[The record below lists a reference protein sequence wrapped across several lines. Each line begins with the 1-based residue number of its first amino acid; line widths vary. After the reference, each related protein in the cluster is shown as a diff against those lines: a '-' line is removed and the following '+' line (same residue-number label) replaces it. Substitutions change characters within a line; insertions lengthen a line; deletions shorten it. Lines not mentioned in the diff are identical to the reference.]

1 METGL
6 RNDPRAG
13 FWPKGVS
20 VNDALAL
27 VGRLLLAALLLAG
40 TAQKLTSPTGAQE
53 LLALAALP
61 GWLIW
66 PSVVFTSVAGIAI
79 ALGVFTRPLAIAAAG
94 YCIVTS
100 YFHYLLGDDPWQI
113 TIAFKN
119 WVIAGGYLMLAA
131 HGPGRFALKN

>member
-1 METGL
+1 L
-6 RNDPRAG
+6 SDL
-13 FWPKGVS
+13 
-20 VNDALAL
+20 LAL
-27 VGRLLLAALLLAG
+27 VGRLLLAALMIAG
-40 TAQKLTSPTGAQE
+40 TVQKLASPTEAQA

-66 PSVVFTSVAGIAI
+66 PAALFTTIAGIGL
-79 ALGVFTRPLAIAAAG
+79 ALGIATRPLAVLAAG

-100 YFHYLLGDDPWQI
+100 LFHILMDDPWQM

-131 HGPGRFALKN
+131 HGPGRFAFKP